1 MSDKLPQTIVIH
13 PDEALNVI
21 AGDGFPICGN
31 IWHGDS
37 GPVVIIHSATG
48 VQEGYYSRFAN
59 WLAGLGA
66 TVMTFDYRGIG
77 QSQSKSAKDIQT
89 GWIDWGM
96 LDAEAVIA
104 YAVRR
109 WPDRPLTAVGHSIG
123 GFALGLADSSVHLKR
138 IVTVGAQFAYWRDY
152 AAVQKHFLYLKWH
165 LFMPALTGLLGYF
178 PGKKLGW
185 LEDLPH
191 GVARDWSSMGPKFE
205 TSVTSLIDSDQ
216 LAMRHGATHARLLAI
231 SLTDDPFGTEAA
243 VSRLLGYYRNADQ
256 THLRI
261 TPENVATTKIG
272 HFSFFH
278 SRFRRTLWPIAAE
291 WLINGGLPNGVPGRI
306 IST

>member
-1 MSDKLPQTIVIH
+1 MPDKLSQSTALH

-21 AGDGFPICGN
+21 AADGFSIRGD
-31 IWHGDS
+31 IWHGDG

-48 VQEGYYSRFAN
+48 VQAGYYSRFAN
-59 WLAGLGA
+59 WLAGQGA

-77 QSQSKSAKDIQT
+77 QSRSKSAKDIQT
-89 GWIDWGM
+89 GWIDWGV

-104 YAVRR
+104 YAIRR

-123 GFALGLADSSVHLKR
+123 GFALGLAESSVHLKR

-152 AAVQKHFLYLKWH
+152 AAVQKRFLFLKWH
-165 LFMPALTGLLGYF
+165 LLMPALTRLLGYF
-178 PGKKLGW
+178 PGKTLGW

-191 GVARDWSSMGPKFE
+191 GVARDWSSMGPRFE
-205 TSVTSLIDSDQ
+205 TSVTSLIDSDN
-216 LAMRHGATHARLLAI
+216 LSMRHAATHAQLLAI

-243 VSRLLGYYRNADQ
+243 VSRLLGYYRNVDQ

-261 TPENVATTKIG
+261 APENVETTKIG
-272 HFSFFH
+272 HFAFFH
-278 SRFRRTLWPIAAE
+278 SRFQRTLWPIAAE
-291 WLINGGLPNGVPGRI
+291 WLINGRLPHSAPGSV
-306 IST
+306 ISA